1 MVIKLIKGDKPP
13 LSLIDA
19 LLFALMFGKASLKS
33 HEGGSPVRRNKIPLL
48 MDTGFQPDLS
58 PQSTVPNRRLENE
71 FHWESSQKIEKPLQ
85 LTTLADT
92 NILLMDRILHQQG

>member
-19 LLFALMFGKASLKS
+19 LLFALMFGKGSLKS

-48 MDTGFQPDLS
+48 MDMSQGCQLQWFL
-58 PQSTVPNRRLENE
+58 NFLRRFPVELI
-71 FHWESSQKIEKPLQ
+71 F
-85 LTTLADT
+85 
-92 NILLMDRILHQQG
+92 